1 MAPFL
6 SWSHICAFSLKAL
19 SLEQTH
25 IFVPTF
31 SPQLDSNFALS
42 FCQTVY
48 FVLLSVSVNLTETV
62 GSIYATC
69 WVSFAVL

>member
-19 SLEQTH
+19 SLEQTR
-25 IFVPTF
+25 IFIPTF
-31 SPQLDSNFALS
+31 SPQLDSNFVLS

-48 FVLLSVSVNLTETV
+48 FVLLSVSVNLTKTV